1 MKNSR
6 KITKL
11 QIENDVMEDFFLI
24 GIVSSEPD
32 YKLSLRLNKKLNI
45 SLKGRAPIRP
55 EGLNEDSLFSRFTA
69 QNASSNVIYNL
80 FSNRSGN
87 SYLLSKLRNIDYI
100 LQLVDIEDRVD
111 VDELTAKLRETE
123 SVTAVFRISTDSLKD
138 KNLEY
143 LIQ

>member
-6 KITKL
+6 KINKL

-24 GIVSSEPD
+24 GIVSAEPD
-32 YKLSLRLNKKLNI
+32 YKLSLRLNKKLKI
-45 SLKGRAPIRP
+45 SLKGRPPIMP
-55 EGLNEDSLFSRFTA
+55 EGLNDEKVFSCFTA
-69 QNASSNVIYNL
+69 QNASSHVIYNL

-87 SYLLSKLRNIDYI
+87 NYLLSSLRNIDYI
-100 LQLVDIEDRVD
+100 LQLIDIENRMNI
-111 VDELTAKLRETE
+111 DELTLKLRETE
-123 SVTAVFRISTDSLKD
+123 SVTAVFKISPDSLKD